1 MCSGVY
7 ICFDILILEIGI
19 LFSTFDKGLN
29 VGLRNEKMRQK
40 WNKKNCLKKK
50 NKESGGAINGY
61 KIIVNQGIEHRLKS
75 E

>member
-1 MCSGVY
+1 MRGCNKHLWNQFNNCKRIFYKSLCSGVY

-40 WNKKNCLKKK
+40 
-50 NKESGGAINGY
+50 
-61 KIIVNQGIEHRLKS
+61 
-75 E
+75 